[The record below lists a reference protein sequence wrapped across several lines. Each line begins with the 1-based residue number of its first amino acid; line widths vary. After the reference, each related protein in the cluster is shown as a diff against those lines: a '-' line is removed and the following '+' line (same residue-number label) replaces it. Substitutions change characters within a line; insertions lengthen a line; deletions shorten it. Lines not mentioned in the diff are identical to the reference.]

1 VSNYDLKA
9 EANRLQS
16 QLNDIQRAN
25 NQLRSEINAAV
36 QSVNQADR
44 DLQDYNQRIRDVLD
58 SAVGKINNS
67 VNRALDAYE
76 LQGQIDRLYVQ
87 FKNMELANKKIRT
100 LNNKKYY
107 DFNNYRTVRKIVKGM
122 MDNLDL
128 NMVSEPIIYKA
139 IERQHLLTPDYWL
152 TCALISIMAW
162 RADDRM
168 LAERAIETACK
179 LDVKNSS
186 MFYMIFNMRM
196 DRNEAAIKW
205 FLQYQRCELKG
216 SDAQTFLMLFSL
228 ISSSISDVVDDET
241 ERLIADYIHGLIAG
255 CMEKEGYEEETVITE
270 ICNHF
275 QSFYQPQSY
284 ELPLMAK
291 YCRDYS
297 SIALMLGLAQNNS
310 QILEYILKVVNVTT
324 EERNTYLKEY
334 LNELLESPN
343 EVEIGTYNEIEYNEM
358 IIAMKGD
365 VENAKLRFDAELIKR
380 ASDFNIIATIVEWLF
395 DLGNE
400 HINGQMRLNMFT
412 LVKTFQEKAAK
423 EYFEKYRAMFKTVHP
438 VTINDYST
446 DMDLADEGK
455 ENVKI
460 NNYCDDLQKAE
471 MAQVKNL
478 PAYLIF
484 GLGGVCAVASPF
496 VSLYLLVVT
505 VLCGAL
511 GGIKLAQ
518 NAFQRKNIT
527 LKYQKMR
534 EGMHE
539 ILHKLVQEFEKMK
552 GIYKEFDDVSGKIEE
567 ELAKL

>member
-1 VSNYDLKA
+1 MSNYDLRA
-9 EANRLQS
+9 EVNNLQA
-16 QLNDIQRAN
+16 QLRDIERAN

-36 QSVNQADR
+36 QSVNQADH
-44 DLQDYNQRIRDVLD
+44 DLKEYNDRIRNSLD
-58 SAVGKINNS
+58 SAVGKINGS

-76 LQGQIDRLYVQ
+76 LQGQIDKLYVD

-128 NMVSEPIIYKA
+128 NMVSEPVVYKA
-139 IERQHLLTPDYWL
+139 IEKQHLVTPDYWL

-162 RADDRM
+162 KSDDRL
-168 LAERAIETACK
+168 LAERAIECAFK
-179 LDVKNSS
+179 LDQKNSC

-228 ISSSISDVVDDET
+228 ISSSITDVVDEET
-241 ERLIADYIHGLIAG
+241 ERMISDYIHGLISG
-255 CMEKEGYEEETVITE
+255 CMEQEGYDEETVIEE
-270 ICNHF
+270 ISSHY
-275 QSFYQPQSY
+275 QSFFKPQNF
-284 ELPLMAK
+284 EFPLLAK

-297 SIALMLGLAQNNS
+297 KINLTLGLAKNNEN
-310 QILEYILKVVNVTT
+310 ILEYILGIVNVTT

-343 EVEIGTYNEIEYNEM
+343 AAEIDTYNEIEYNEL

-365 VENAKLRFDAELIKR
+365 VEGAKAKFNAEIVKR
-380 ASDFNIIATIVEWLF
+380 AAEFNIISTIVDWLF

-412 LVKTFQEKAAK
+412 LVKSFQEKAADV
-423 EYFEKYRAMFKTVHP
+423 YFEKYRSTFKTVHP
-438 VTINDYST
+438 VTIMDYST
-446 DMDLADEGK
+446 DMDLEDEHN
-455 ENVKI
+455 EIVKI
-460 NNYCDDLQKAE
+460 KNYCNDLQNGE
-471 MAQVKNL
+471 LSQVKNL
-478 PAYLIF
+478 AAYLIF
-484 GLGGVCAVASPF
+484 AGGAACGVAAIFVHWILFAVTA
-496 VSLYLLVVT
+496 
-505 VLCGAL
+505 LCGAL
-511 GGIKLAQ
+511 GGIQMAK
-518 NAFQRKNIT
+518 NHFKRKSIMA
-527 LKYQKMR
+527 KYQKLGESMLDV
-534 EGMHE
+534 
-539 ILHKLVQEFEKMK
+539 LHKLVLEFAKMK
-552 GIYKEFDDVSGKIEE
+552 GTYKEYDGVAAKIKE